1 MIFRDMDNNLNGGIL
16 VLENLINNCKH
27 SLTHD
32 FKHNLDLQLIGLF
45 KRTRSIPFT
54 MRKMTKKISFTI
66 FSTPFKK

>member
-45 KRTRSIPFT
+45 KRTRLIPFT
-54 MRKMTKKISFTI
+54 MRKMTKKNQFYNFFNT
-66 FSTPFKK
+66 F